1 MIQLGRKA
9 RILSAALEAI
19 DEDFGLKD
27 TKIQRNRVQA
37 AVEQRMQR
45 LAEWNFNRQ
54 ADMSGKAKR
63 EMNAETLA
71 HMESIISNA

>member
-1 MIQLGRKA
+1 MLQLGRKA

-45 LAEWNFNRQ
+45 LAEWNFKQQ
-54 ADMSGKAKR
+54 ADASGKVER
-63 EMNAETLA
+63 ELNAQTTS
-71 HMESIISNA
+71 HMRDILNNA